1 MTGYEKRH
9 LEAAQKALADAGI
22 EAEIGLIV
30 TTEARARMVQNLEA
44 FTLDLVGRRT
54 RETFMGQ
61 RIGVG

>member
-30 TTEARARMVQNLEA
+30 TAEARARMVQNLEA